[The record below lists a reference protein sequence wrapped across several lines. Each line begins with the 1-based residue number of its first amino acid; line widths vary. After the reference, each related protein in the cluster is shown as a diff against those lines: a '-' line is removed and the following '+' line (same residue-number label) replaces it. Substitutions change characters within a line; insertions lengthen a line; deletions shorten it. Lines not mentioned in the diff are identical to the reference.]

1 MDRLASGDFDAAVEG
16 AERRDEVGLV
26 AKTVLV
32 FKENG
37 LEMRRLEA
45 QGAEHERAGAVI
57 CVRRSASAP
66 KGQVEVG

>member
-1 MDRLASGDFDAAVEG
+1 M
-16 AERRDEVGLV
+16 
-26 AKTVLV
+26 AKTVSV

-45 QGAEHERAGAVI
+45 QGAEQERAGARPSARRTRRSGAGAVI